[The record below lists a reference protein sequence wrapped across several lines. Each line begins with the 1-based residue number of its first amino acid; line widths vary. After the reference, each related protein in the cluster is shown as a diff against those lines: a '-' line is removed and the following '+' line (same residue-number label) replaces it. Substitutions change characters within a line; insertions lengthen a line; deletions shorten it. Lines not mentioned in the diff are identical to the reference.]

1 MSDRIDL
8 LIEMQEKQD
17 QQLEKL
23 HDKFDEFKTET
34 VDRVSRV
41 EEKAKNNQGMIHRLL
56 AAVVAVVTGLL
67 VSLFKAF

>member
-17 QQLEKL
+17 QQLDKL